1 MKRLIALLLALLLLC
16 GCAPEPVPTETAAP
30 TTAAATTAET
40 APPAELSDLTEGF
53 VLLYE
58 QADFKDRRGTLIS
71 METLLAAPEEARMPR
86 THFYDE
92 LFPGDA
98 ALWLELLDC
107 VLARGCQGFSVPE
120 GTLPAIGTTQRR
132 ALEFTY
138 RIDGGKV
145 LTMDRDGATTVWY
158 DCAKHDTMEK
168 FSLGLAAARELAAQ
182 APRGDDWETALWIMD
197 ILADR
202 VTYGDRVTYYNK
214 RGHMLFDAL
223 VDGDTVCSGYSA
235 GMYYLCSL
243 CGLECLEV
251 TGLARSMEKAGGLD
265 DHVWDLVEIRGKWYC
280 YDPTW
285 YDCDTR
291 DVAPVFCGLSEE
303 VLQVVGSHTRT
314 GEYTD
319 ETMLPACDAC
329 FDPVTVWN
337 DSPEG
342 ALRTWL
348 LYASFAAADPSYLLL
363 YAGLMTPETGF
374 TVSADN
380 REAVVDTPYA
390 DYAAW
395 AERIMGCDTLGPV
408 RFSETEDGKLL
419 LRKAEAEGIDGS
431 GMKLVSVSAEADGSF
446 TADLGAA
453 SAAFTVSQNAE
464 GLYRVETITLT
475 PKESS

>member
-1 MKRLIALLLALLLLC
+1 MKRLFALFLALLLLC
-16 GCAPEPVPTETAAP
+16 GCAPEPTPTETAP
-30 TTAAATTAET
+30 TAET
-40 APPAELSDLTEGF
+40 APATTEAAPLAGLSDLSEGF

-58 QADFKDRRGTLIS
+58 QANLDDRRGTLVS
-71 METLLAAPEEARMPR
+71 LEALLAAPEEDRMPR
-86 THFYDE
+86 THFYDDR
-92 LFPGDA
+92 FPGDA
-98 ALWLELLDC
+98 ALWLQLLDC
-107 VLARGCQGFSVPE
+107 VLAQGYQGFSVPE
-120 GTLPAIGTTQRR
+120 GTLTAIDTTQRR

-145 LTMDRDGATTVWY
+145 LTMDRDGCTTVWY

-168 FSLGLAAARELAAQ
+168 FVQGLAAARELAAE

-197 ILADR
+197 ALADR
-202 VTYGDRVTYYNK
+202 ITYGERDSYYFK

-243 CGLECLEV
+243 CGLECIEV
-251 TGLARSMEKAGGLD
+251 QGLCASLEKAGGLD
-265 DHVWDLVEIRGKWYC
+265 DHVWDFVEICGSWYC

-285 YDCDTR
+285 YDSDAR
-291 DVAPVFCGLSEE
+291 DAAPVFCGLSEE
-303 VLQVVGSHTRT
+303 VLYAVGLHKRT

-319 ETMLPACDAC
+319 ESMLPVCDAC
-329 FDPVTVWN
+329 FDPAAAWN
-337 DSPEG
+337 GSPEG
-342 ALRTWL
+342 ALRSWL

-363 YAGLMTPETGF
+363 YAGLMTPETAY
-374 TVSADN
+374 TMSDDHTQ
-380 REAVVDTPYA
+380 AVVDVPYS

-395 AERIMGCDTLGPV
+395 AERFLGGDALEPA

-419 LRKAEAEGIDGS
+419 LQLGKTDSGIDWS
-431 GMKLVSVSAEADGSF
+431 RVTLVSVTAGADGSY

-453 SAAFTVSQNAE
+453 SAVFTVSKNEE

-475 PKESS
+475 PNP